1 MNKHLTRKS
10 IFDIERRNNFIE
22 DFKNLCEDF
31 KTKKIRNNFTIMT
44 LIEESICDWEFRE
57 GAGSIS
63 LYLDNK
69 QININSSKRSPY
81 TKEEKVIF
89 TLELY
94 INLLKWAPR
103 HLENRKT
110 FLDSINFGQI
120 PLESELRPYIEN
132 ILFILEQRNMTVR
145 EVKLNNGSLQYIVT
159 KRDADVDATL
169 EVAPELSEV
178 LLSYLDVRNSHD
190 VNFKRT
196 ALGIIAGNL
205 EQKRNYYKETE
216 YKGLSESLFFVFNRF
231 GIRHNDKKQIKLSES
246 EQIEIYDKAFRMAI
260 HLIQASQV
268 KEFKQIIDSYK
279 SK

>member
-1 MNKHLTRKS
+1 MNKHLNRKS

-22 DFKNLCEDF
+22 DFNNLCDDF
-31 KTKKIRNNFTIMT
+31 KRKKIRKDFTIMT

-63 LYLDNK
+63 LYPDNK
-69 QININSSKRSPY
+69 QINTNSSKRSRY
-81 TKEEKVIF
+81 TKEEKIIF

-103 HLENRKT
+103 HLEGRKT
-110 FLDSINFGQI
+110 FLDCINLGQI
-120 PLESELRPYIEN
+120 PLENELRPYIEN

-145 EVKLNNGSLQYIVT
+145 EVELNNGSLQYIVT
-159 KRDADVDATL
+159 KRDADIDATL
-169 EVAPELSEV
+169 EVAPELADV
-178 LLSYLDVRNSHD
+178 LLSYLDVRYSHD
-190 VNFKRT
+190 VNFKKT
-196 ALGIIAGNL
+196 ALGSIAGYL
-205 EQKRNYYKETE
+205 EQKRNDYKETE
-216 YKGLSESLFFVFNRF
+216 YKGLSDSLFFAFNKF

-246 EQIEIYDKAFRMAI
+246 EQIEIYDKVFRMAI